1 MKVTWSE
8 RAGSPCLRIEDET
21 IAALRGPAAPSVE
34 SLARRITIL
43 PHDLLA
49 ANDRIA
55 ALQSLPGTF
64 ALGED
69 GLYFSPRFPFMEGV
83 SYAVLLDHHH
93 VATVERSARP
103 STAVTEVVSVFPSG
117 SVLPVNALRLYVHF
131 SSPMTEGWAQRAVR
145 VSRADDREPLEG
157 VFLEMTPELWDPART
172 RLTLLFDPGRIKRG
186 LAPNL
191 EAGYPLVEGHSIVVT
206 VDAAFPDAA
215 GRPLRGDVTRRYD
228 VGPPVRTRVDPT
240 TWRYQHPCCDSLDPL
255 VVEFDRPLDR
265 AILDHSLWVCEAAG
279 EPLRG
284 RTSVGAGERSWRFE
298 PQRPWRR
305 QNSYAL
311 VIDPRLEDLAGNSL
325 RRIFDRDLSRAED
338 DPPPALATEVA
349 FTCSGSV
356 R

>member
-1 MKVTWSE
+1 MLS
-8 RAGSPCLRIEDET
+8 
-21 IAALRGPAAPSVE
+21 
-34 SLARRITIL
+34 
-43 PHDLLA
+43 
-49 ANDRIA
+49 
-55 ALQSLPGTF
+55 
-64 ALGED
+64 
-69 GLYFSPRFPFMEGV
+69 
-83 SYAVLLDHHH
+83 
-93 VATVERSARP
+93 
-103 STAVTEVVSVFPSG
+103 
-117 SVLPVNALRLYVHF
+117 
-131 SSPMTEGWAQRAVR
+131 
-145 VSRADDREPLEG
+145 SRADDREPLEG

-228 VGPPVRTRVDPT
+228 VGPAVRTRVDPT

-265 AILDHSLWVCEAAG
+265 AILEHSLWVCEAAG

-298 PQRPWRR
+298 PQRPWSR

-338 DPPPALATEVA
+338 DPPPDDRLREVA
-349 FTCSGSV
+349 PKALGPLGPPRELRRGPARSRDRPATSRARSAPSTATASADAE
-356 R
+356 